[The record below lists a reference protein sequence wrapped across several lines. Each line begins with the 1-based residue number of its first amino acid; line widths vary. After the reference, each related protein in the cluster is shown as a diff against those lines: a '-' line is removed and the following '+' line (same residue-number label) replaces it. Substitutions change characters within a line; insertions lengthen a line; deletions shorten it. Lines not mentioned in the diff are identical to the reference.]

1 LGGNRAK
8 ALASKQRE
16 IEDHRAKQL
25 QLTRESREAVET
37 LKAQV
42 RELKE
47 QNEALTHE
55 NSLFKLQGDEQRGS
69 PSPKVEAFQETQRL
83 RAMTPLAAK
92 LSKTTGSK
100 AVDYHKQKTN
110 SFPLTS
116 QHIPHGSMGAAA
128 VLDGCPVKEDHDDA
142 ALFIIDPQ
150 NDFHEGGSLGVDGAT
165 ADSQRIAELIR
176 RHPFQID
183 HIFVSLDT
191 HHRVHI
197 AHGGFW
203 TDSDGQSPPPFTK
216 ISHADVVSGKWKA
229 REPELQ
235 RWALEYTSSLEEGGR
250 FTHMIWP
257 YHCLIGSPGHAV
269 SPALLP
275 ALDEWSEKRGR
286 AVTWA
291 LKGQNNRTEMY
302 SALRAEVPVSDDPAT
317 HLNMQLVETL
327 ASHSQVIICGE
338 AKSHCVNFTTRDLLS
353 AWPKGRPV
361 SDICLLED
369 ATSPV
374 AGCDAEADQFF
385 DDMRAVGVTL
395 VKAADWQP
403 KR

>member
-1 LGGNRAK
+1 
-8 ALASKQRE
+8 
-16 IEDHRAKQL
+16 
-25 QLTRESREAVET
+25 
-37 LKAQV
+37 
-42 RELKE
+42 
-47 QNEALTHE
+47 
-55 NSLFKLQGDEQRGS
+55 
-69 PSPKVEAFQETQRL
+69 
-83 RAMTPLAAK
+83 M
-92 LSKTTGSK
+92 
-100 AVDYHKQKTN
+100 
-110 SFPLTS
+110 
-116 QHIPHGSMGAAA
+116 
-128 VLDGCPVKEDHDDA
+128 
-142 ALFIIDPQ
+142 
-150 NDFHEGGSLGVDGAT
+150 

-183 HIFVSLDT
+183 HIFVSLDA

-203 TDSDGQSPPPFTK
+203 TDADGQSPPPFTN

-250 FTHMIWP
+250 FSHIIWP
-257 YHCLIGSPGHAV
+257 YHCLIGSPGHVV

-286 AVTWA
+286 AVTWVM
-291 LKGQNNRTEMY
+291 KGQNNRTEMY

-317 HLNMQLVETL
+317 HLNTQLVETL
-327 ASHSQVIICGE
+327 ANHSQVIICGE

-353 AWPKGRPV
+353 AWPTGRPV

-374 AGCDAEADQFF
+374 TGCEAEADQFF
-385 DDMRAVGVTL
+385 DDMREVGVTL
-395 VKAADWQP
+395 VKASDWHP